1 MSQELIDDS
10 IHRGF
15 CTIKYIFTMQN
26 YGVQEC
32 LYELFKEFDIDNIV
46 EVGTHSGG
54 FTTMLS
60 LAREKAN
67 KNFNIYTYDLQHVHH
82 IDEISKLYNFQVFK
96 SCIFQ
101 AIQNDITTQSVFSKS
116 KKVIFVDGGN
126 KKVEFNTLAKY
137 LLPGDIIAAHDY
149 CKDSKTFDENQK
161 NKKVWQWMEV
171 QEADVID
178 TINTHN
184 LVDLPYDLT
193 KKFEEVAWLIKVKQ

>member
-32 LYELFKEFDIDNIV
+32 LYELFSNLNVNNVI

-82 IDEISKLYNFQVFK
+82 IDEISEKYNFKVFK
-96 SCIFQ
+96 CGIFEG
-101 AIQNDITTQSVFSKS
+101 IENDDTTKNIFNNPNKI
-116 KKVIFVDGGN
+116 IFVDGGN
-126 KKVEFNTLAKY
+126 KKLEFNSLAKY

-149 CKDSKTFDENQK
+149 CKNSKVFEENQK

-171 QEADVID
+171 QESDVID
-178 TINTHN
+178 TINKYN
-184 LVDLPYDLT
+184 LVDLPHDLT
-193 KKFEEVAWLIKVKQ
+193 RKFEEVAWLIKAKQ

>member
-1 MSQELIDDS
+1 
-10 IHRGF
+10 
-15 CTIKYIFTMQN
+15 MQN

-32 LYELFKEFDIDNIV
+32 LYELFKEFDIDNVI

-67 KNFNIYTYDLQHVHH
+67 KHFNIYTYDLQHVHH
-82 IDEISKLYNFQVFK
+82 IEEISKLYNFQFFT

-101 AIQNDITTQSVFSKS
+101 AIQNDTTTQNVFSKS

-126 KKVEFNTLAKY
+126 KKVEFNALAKY

-171 QEADVID
+171 QESDVID
-178 TINTHN
+178 TINAYN